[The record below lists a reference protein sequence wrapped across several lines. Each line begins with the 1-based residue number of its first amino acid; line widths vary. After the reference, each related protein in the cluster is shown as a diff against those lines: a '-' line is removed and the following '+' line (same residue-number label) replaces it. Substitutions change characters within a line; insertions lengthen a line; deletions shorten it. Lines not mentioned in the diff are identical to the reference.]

1 MNNQSKSKAWA
12 WVPSLYFTEGLPYAF
27 VMIVSVV
34 LYKKLDISNSEIEK
48 SVLEIDN
55 VKKWVSKSDIKKIII
70 VPNKI
75 INIVS

>member
-1 MNNQSKSKAWA
+1 
-12 WVPSLYFTEGLPYAF
+12 
-27 VMIVSVV
+27 
-34 LYKKLDISNSEIEK
+34 LDISNSEIEK